1 MGTPLKIPENY
12 QAVML
17 YLILKDAQKFI
28 DFTTRVFEASLT
40 HKAMRDPHHI
50 QHGEVMIGGT
60 TIMFADATE
69 TYAER
74 PAGMFVYVL
83 DVDKTFKQAL
93 EEGGTVVSSVSD
105 QPYGRSGGISDP
117 CGNTW
122 WITSPK

>member
-1 MGTPLKIPENY
+1 
-12 QAVML
+12 
-17 YLILKDAQKFI
+17 
-28 DFTTRVFEASLT
+28 
-40 HKAMRDPHHI
+40 
-50 QHGEVMIGGT
+50 
-60 TIMFADATE
+60 MFADATE

-122 WITSPK
+122 WITSPKQFGKVASFNKMHSALCKRGGGSISFNGFCDFRMHDFI